1 MSKQDTS
8 GVVLT
13 VGDIDQIAVRI
24 GEMWDKYNTERIN
37 ALNTGEEARQY
48 VFATDLDTTG
58 SAIQPHKNRTHQPKL
73 TQLSDTLQS
82 QYYEASLSMPRFFK
96 FKGATPEDF
105 EKAIRVEAWVRTKLE
120 QKKFRETIGRQLLAD
135 YTNYGN
141 CFAEVNYIIEVDDQ
155 GRTLYKGPDITR
167 VAPIDIV
174 FNNRAANFSTAPKI
188 TRHLMHIAKLK
199 ELPSKFPNSGFRGS
213 TIDKAIDSRLD
224 NFLDDWVQILK
235 DRGLNFDGYGGYDA
249 YFKTGLAE
257 VLVYRGDVFNPSTG
271 ESNINRVVYV
281 VDRVHV
287 IRDEPTRSPKNFDG
301 LHHAGWRVRNDNL
314 WAQGPLDN
322 LLGMQYRINHLENA
336 KADAFDLIINPPLFI
351 KGIDI
356 QEPSEGYAPGASYY
370 GGVEEDVKMLVLDKG
385 VLSTN
390 NEIAAYHRMM
400 EDFAGAPPDSRG
412 IRTPGEKTAFEVQ
425 KLDANATMMFVDK
438 ARNFERMLE
447 TILKEIFELM
457 LVNFDG
463 ADYAE
468 IFDDEN
474 GVALLKELSQ
484 EDVNARGE
492 FVAVGA
498 RHWVRRNRETV
509 ELQNFQ
515 LGPMQDPKVRMH
527 IKGIDLAKLY
537 ERKLQLEDEKLVE
550 AFAGVKEDVQAQA
563 IAQAEQ
569 QSLQQATGQEE
580 PAAQATPGDTEAVQ
594 RGQGKPEGGPV
605 PSERG
610 GAIS

>member
-13 VGDIDQIAVRI
+13 VGDVDEVAVRI
-24 GEMWDKYNTERIN
+24 GEMWDKYNQERIN
-37 ALNTGEEARQY
+37 ALHTGEEARQY
-48 VFATDLDTTG
+48 IFATDLDTTG

-105 EKAIRVEAWVRTKLE
+105 EKARRVEAWVRTKLE
-120 QKKFRETIGRQLLAD
+120 QKKFRETVGRELLAD

-141 CFAEVNYIIEVDDQ
+141 CFAEVNYIVETDDL
-155 GRTLYKGPDITR
+155 GRVTYKGPDISR
-167 VAPIDIV
+167 VAPMDLV
-174 FNNRAANFSTAPKI
+174 FNNREVSFAKAPKI
-188 TRHLMHIAKLK
+188 TRHLTHVAELKKLP
-199 ELPSKFPNSGFRGS
+199 LKFPGGGFKPK
-213 TIDKAIDSRLD
+213 IIQKALDTRLD
-224 NFLDDWVQILK
+224 NYLDDWVQVLK

-257 VLVYRGDVFNPSTG
+257 VLVYRGDVFNPTTG
-271 ESNINRVVYV
+271 ESDTNRVVYV

-336 KADAFDLIINPPLFI
+336 KADAFDLLINPPLFI

-356 QEPSEGYAPGASYY
+356 IEPSEGYAPGVSYY
-370 GGVEEDVKMLVLDKG
+370 GGVDEDVKILAPNTAI
-385 VLSTN
+385 LSTN

-438 ARNFERMLE
+438 ARNFERLLE

-457 LVNFDG
+457 MVNFDG
-463 ADYAE
+463 TDYAE
-468 IFDDEN
+468 IFDDED
-474 GVALLKELSQ
+474 GVTLLEELSQ

-527 IKGIDLAKLY
+527 IRGFDLAKLY
-537 ERKLQLEDEKLVE
+537 ERKLQLEDESLIE
-550 AFAGVKEDVQAQA
+550 EFAGVKEDVQAQA
-563 IAQAEQ
+563 VAQAEQ
-569 QSLQQATGQEE
+569 QSLQKATGQEDA
-580 PAAQATPGDTEAVQ
+580 AAQAAPGDTEAVQ
-594 RGQGKPEGGPV
+594 RRQGKPEGGPT
-605 PSERG
+605 PGQG
-610 GAIS
+610 GAPTP

>member
-1 MSKQDTS
+1 MPKQDTS

-13 VGDIDQIAVRI
+13 VGDINDVAVRV
-24 GEMWDKYNTERIN
+24 GEMWDKYNQERIN
-37 ALNTGEEARQY
+37 ALHTGEEARQY
-48 VFATDLDTTG
+48 IFATDLDTTG

-105 EKAIRVEAWVRTKLE
+105 EKARRVEAWVRTKLE
-120 QKKFRETIGRQLLAD
+120 IKKFRETVGRELLAD

-141 CFAEVNYIIEVDDQ
+141 CFAEVNYIIETDEIHGV
-155 GRTLYKGPDITR
+155 LYKGPEITR
-167 VAPIDIV
+167 ISPMDMV
-174 FNNRAANFSTAPKI
+174 FNNRAQSFAKAPKI
-188 TRHLMHIAKLK
+188 TRMLMHIAKIK
-199 ELPSKFPNSGFRGS
+199 DLPNRFPNSGFKPN
-213 TIDKAIDSRLD
+213 IIQKALDSRLD
-224 NFLDDWVQILK
+224 NYLDDWVSVLK

-257 VLVYRGDVFNPSTG
+257 VLVYRGDVFDPASG
-271 ESNINRVVYV
+271 ESSSNRVVYV

-336 KADAFDLIINPPLFI
+336 KADAFDLIINPPLAL

-356 QEPSEGYAPGASYY
+356 QEPSEGYAPGVSYY
-370 GGVEEDVKMLVLDKG
+370 LGSEESIEVLAPNTA

-390 NEIAAYHRMM
+390 NEIAQYHRLM

-468 IFDDEN
+468 IFDDEE
-474 GVALLKELSQ
+474 GVGMLEELSE

-515 LGPMQDPKVRMH
+515 LGPMQDPKIRMH
-527 IKGIDLAKLY
+527 VRGIDLAKLY
-537 ERKLQLEDEKLVE
+537 ERKLQLEDEKLIE
-550 AFAGVKEDVQAQA
+550 PFAGVKEDVQAQA
-563 IAQAEQ
+563 VAQAEQ
-569 QSLQQATGQEE
+569 QSLQEATGQQE
-580 PAAQATPGDTEAVQ
+580 AFAQAAPGDTESVQ
-594 RGQGKPEGGPV
+594 RGQGKPEGGPT
-605 PSERG
+605 PSEG
-610 GAIS
+610 GPPTP